1 MSTIISINGCTVRD
15 SRGEETVGVTMC
27 LDDGTEV
34 FASVPQGKSRGTH
47 EAVSVAPAE
56 AVHNIR
62 KHITPVII
70 GKDPVD
76 QQSIDTMLIS
86 LDNSSQRSEL
96 GANAILAV
104 SYATARAAAIS
115 RDMPLWKHLRDI
127 YGVQSDGVKPTC
139 YMNMVNGGVHAAS
152 NVVFQ
157 EYLVG
162 VRADSIE
169 RAVDI
174 GKRIYKALGER
185 IQKRTG
191 REELL
196 LGDEG
201 GYALNWKDD
210 MEPFEALHETVEA
223 LGMTKDVVYGLD
235 AAAGQISRTPEELTS
250 QYQQFVEAFQLKYL
264 EDPFGDDDFKNFTA
278 LRKTFGDSVYVVGD
292 DLTVTQIER
301 MKQAEQEDAV
311 NGVIIKPNQVGTV
324 SETFVAIEYA
334 KERGW
339 NTVVSHRSGE
349 TEDDFI
355 ADIAYAVGADGIK
368 FGVPVQPER
377 IAKYA
382 RLISIEHA
390 QT

>member
-15 SRGEETVGVTMC
+15 SRGEETVGVTMR

-34 FASVPQGKSRGTH
+34 FASVPQGKSRGIH

-62 KHITPVII
+62 KHITPAIV
-70 GKDPVD
+70 GKNPID
-76 QQSIDTMLIS
+76 QQSIDAMLVV
-86 LDNSSQRSEL
+86 LDNSPQRSEL
-96 GANAILAV
+96 GANTILAV
-104 SYATARAAAIS
+104 SYATARAAAVS
-115 RDMPLWKHLRDI
+115 RDVPLWQHLRDT
-127 YGVQSDGVKPTC
+127 YDVRGGVQPIC
-139 YMNMVNGGVHAAS
+139 YMNMVNGGAHAAS
-152 NVVFQ
+152 NIVFQ

-162 VRADSIE
+162 MRTNSIE
-169 RAVDI
+169 KAVDM
-174 GKRIYKALGER
+174 GKRIYGALGKR
-185 IQKRTG
+185 VQKRIG
-191 REELL
+191 RTKLS

-201 GYALNWKDD
+201 GYALNWRDD
-210 MEPFEALHETVEA
+210 MEPFEVLHETVEA
-223 LGMTKDVVYGLD
+223 LGMTKNVVYGLD
-235 AAAGQISRTPEELTS
+235 AAVGQISRTPEELTS
-250 QYQQFVEAFQLKYL
+250 QYQRLVEVFQLQYL

-278 LRKTFGDSVYVVGD
+278 LHKTFGDDLYIIGD

-301 MKQAEQEDAV
+301 MEQAAQENAV

-324 SETFVAIEYA
+324 SETFAAVAYA

-339 NTVVSHRSGE
+339 HTVVSHRSGE

-355 ADIAYAVGADGIK
+355 ADLAYAVGADGIK

-377 IAKYA
+377 IAKYT
-382 RLISIEHA
+382 RLMNIERA